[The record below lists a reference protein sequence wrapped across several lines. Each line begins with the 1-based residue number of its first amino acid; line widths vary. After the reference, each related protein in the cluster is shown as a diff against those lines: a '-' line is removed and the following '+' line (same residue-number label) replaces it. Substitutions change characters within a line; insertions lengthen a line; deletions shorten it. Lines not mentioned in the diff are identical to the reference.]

1 MLMKSTMQLQELPLN
16 VSARPVCDK
25 GFVPGSDVCGE
36 GGEEVLSD
44 VKSWER
50 TRKEIYLPLVNLKRK
65 ENEQRILVIETV
77 PTDCR
82 SISVG
87 MDPTDFP
94 YPSISNC

>member
-50 TRKEIYLPLVNLKRK
+50 TRDLLAVGESGEERERAKDICHRNSANRL
-65 ENEQRILVIETV
+65 
-77 PTDCR
+77 
-82 SISVG
+82 SIHFCWNG
-87 MDPTDFP
+87 
-94 YPSISNC
+94 SN